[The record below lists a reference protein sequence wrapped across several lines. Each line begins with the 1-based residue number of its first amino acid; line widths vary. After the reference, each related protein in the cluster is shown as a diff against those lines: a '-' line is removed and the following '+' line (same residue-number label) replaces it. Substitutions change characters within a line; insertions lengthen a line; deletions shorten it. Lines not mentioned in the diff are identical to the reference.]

1 MAKRINFNFNNDV
14 DTFEILQEEDGRIIV
29 PGEDGPI
36 AEYDNIQQFAEMYAQ
51 CRDVKPEHLK
61 NWTLVENGDVV
72 SFVLRA
78 GTAGVSA
85 ADIED
90 QLNAVFAEMRQS
102 GEFHPLEVE
111 RCRNEVATADNIM
124 TALAMSSVGN
134 VARKVYDRLAEMGAF
149 EEPEPEPVEVDDRS
163 EMERFLDGVME
174 CDKTLAFF
182 ARLLHLDVAAAKDEI
197 LEAISTSSIP
207 YTADMLR
214 TLYNDALR
222 AAMTDGINVT
232 NRFEAVLVVTQ
243 AVPGGSEDN
252 DKKKN
257 QIVMSTKLA
266 GRNKAN
272 VVVYEVGQH
281 HILKTASLVSL
292 EDLAGETVYV
302 VNNVPTI
309 VTFDAAVDEELEAE
323 RAAAEAEA
331 ARSASSL
338 SYDEDEEDEDEDY
351 DYDED
356 EYDEDEF

>member
-29 PGEDGPI
+29 PGADGPI
-36 AEYDNIQQFAEMYAQ
+36 AEYDNMQQFAEMYAQ

-85 ADIED
+85 ADMEE

-111 RCRNEVATADNIM
+111 RCRNEVVTADNVM
-124 TALAMSSVGN
+124 TALAMSSVAN

-149 EEPEPEPVEVDDRS
+149 EEPEPETVEVDDRS
-163 EMERFLDGVME
+163 EMERFLDDVME

-182 ARLLHLDVAAAKDEI
+182 ARLLHLDATAAKDEI

-214 TLYNDALR
+214 TLYNDGLHI
-222 AAMTDGINVT
+222 AMTDGINVT

-243 AVPGGSEDN
+243 AVPGDSEEN

-266 GRNKAN
+266 GRNKVN
-272 VVVYEVGQH
+272 VVVYKVGQH
-281 HILKTASLVSL
+281 HIRKTATLVSL
-292 EDLAGETVYV
+292 EDLAGEIVYV
-302 VNNVPTI
+302 VNNVPTM

-331 ARSASSL
+331 AQSAPSL
-338 SYDEDEEDEDEDY
+338 YDEDEDEDY